1 MRSFISP
8 IRRRAVLLALAALAA
23 CADGGEPPINGTKT
37 AIGVVG
43 WKPGMTRTEYMALP
57 DSVRLTEARTD
68 EGFQTNRGVAVELD
82 MTLDGQQGKGVPLAY
97 SLHDARNNAPFVSRT
112 IPVVPDAPR
121 WRRQAH
127 VWLPVPSPGTYYVR
141 VVLADSTGH
150 STSGP
155 RTKDFTIQ

>member
-8 IRRRAVLLALAALAA
+8 IRRRATLLALATLAA
-23 CADGGEPPINGTKT
+23 CADGGGAPIGRTET
-37 AIGVVG
+37 SIGVVG

-57 DSVRLTEARTD
+57 DSVRLADAQND

-82 MTLDGQQGKGVPLAY
+82 ITLDGQQGKGVPLAY
-97 SLHDARNNAPFVSRT
+97 SLHDARNDAPFVSRT
-112 IPVVPDAPR
+112 MPIVPDAPR
-121 WRRQAH
+121 WRKHAQ